1 MPWTDPLADP
11 DELRRCM
18 RDVVALSTLP
28 KAWRNYDLRRIGDS
42 IAGVQLAIT
51 SLKPARRDIAPMEI
65 DRILAGLAGLL
76 LLAAYFTHH
85 PLQLLRRLLHR
96 YKLLRHPG

>member
-1 MPWTDPLADP
+1 LMDSSRQYSKL
-11 DELRRCM
+11 DEEYLKKYSAEIGSDYVR
-18 RDVVALSTLP
+18 
-28 KAWRNYDLRRIGDS
+28 GDS